1 MKKIALKI
9 EFIKNFLIIL
19 FLLKLNNGDLINKS
33 GNIFNTIKKLVRK
46 FLNLD
51 LLDIH
56 ENFKMRILFFNLAKG
71 NTSRIFLVWNF
82 C

>member
-9 EFIKNFLIIL
+9 EFIKNFLIRL

-51 LLDIH
+51 LLDINK
-56 ENFKMRILFFNLAKG
+56 NFKMHILFFNLAKG
-71 NTSRIFLVWNF
+71 NKSKFFLVWNF